1 VIRTLSTRTV
11 YENPWL
17 TLREDRIERQDG
29 SRGVYAVV
37 DKHDGALVVPWDG
50 ERVWLVGQFKYPL
63 GCFCWE
69 FPQGAI
75 DDRVAS
81 PEETARTEL
90 AEETGLRAGR
100 LELLARMHYSPGMSS
115 QAFHAWLALDLVR
128 GEAAP
133 EPTEVGLRTRAV
145 TGATF
150 ERMVAD
156 GEITDAATIA
166 AWGLVRGRGVAS

>member
-1 VIRTLSTRTV
+1 VIRTLSSRTV

-17 TLREDRIERQDG
+17 TVREDEIERADG

-63 GCFCWE
+63 GRFCWE

-75 DDRVAS
+75 DDRAAS

-100 LELLARMHYSPGMSS
+100 LELLARLHYSPGMSS
-115 QAFHAWLALDLVR
+115 QAFHAWLATDLSQ

-133 EPTEVGLRTRAV
+133 EPTEVGLEARAV

-150 ERMVAD
+150 RRMVTE
-156 GEITDAATIA
+156 GEITDAATIG
-166 AWGLVRGRGVAS
+166 AWGLLAMRGLRL